1 MSLIRKIAMALLT
14 AAALAS
20 GVAAHAKP
28 EFAKKEGVSCV
39 YCHVRPGG
47 PRNYRGMYYG
57 THGNSFATFD
67 NEYESKLAGV
77 KPDTMG
83 ADAVPNNDKYPDSD
97 VKVAPALN
105 FVMKDIDGK
114 VVNLA
119 RYQGKAILMVNV
131 ASKCG
136 YTPQY
141 AGLEK
146 LYEKY
151 KAKGLVILGFPANEF
166 MQQEP
171 GTNAEIKTFCTGKYN
186 VTFPMFSKIV
196 VKGEGVNPLYKYL
209 TSKET
214 DEKFAGDITWNFNK
228 FLLDRSGAVVA
239 RFDSK
244 VTPDST
250 ELVAAIEAAL
260 AEKPAA
266 L

>member
-1 MSLIRKIAMALLT
+1 MSLIRKIAIALLT
-14 AAALAS
+14 AVALAS
-20 GVAAHAKP
+20 GGAAHAKP

-57 THGNSFATFD
+57 THANSFTTFD
-67 NEYESKLAGV
+67 NEYEAKLAGV

-83 ADAVPNNDKYPDSD
+83 GDALPNNDKYPDSD

-136 YTPQY
+136 FTPQY

-214 DEKFAGDITWNFNK
+214 DGKFAGDITWNFNK
-228 FLLDRSGAVVA
+228 FLLNRSGAVIA

-244 VTPDST
+244 IAPDST
-250 ELVAAIEAAL
+250 ELVKAIEAAL
-260 AEKPAA
+260 AETPAA